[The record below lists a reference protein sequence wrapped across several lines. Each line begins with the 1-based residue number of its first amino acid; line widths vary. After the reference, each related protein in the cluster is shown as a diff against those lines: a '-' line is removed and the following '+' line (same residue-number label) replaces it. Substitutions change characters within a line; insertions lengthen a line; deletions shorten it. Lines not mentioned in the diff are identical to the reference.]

1 MWVSASRW
9 TRLGGG
15 VTAPGPPPGRG
26 AGRPGSHLAS
36 PRGPAPVTPASR
48 SDRGGRREAA
58 WAPRGRLFTPG
69 LTRPLW
75 DSQGCRSKGP
85 QSGRGA
91 ADSRGSF
98 SRSGGWE
105 RGLKDQVLPRR
116 GPAVPP
122 PAEGGAGGP
131 GSARLWLRD
140 SHPCLHRRVASLPLG
155 KVSVLRPP
163 PLRRT
168 RSPGEGPS
176 HLQRPPFQKR
186 YLHGHQELRLKR
198 IFWQT

>member
-1 MWVSASRW
+1 MGSSRRSAC
-9 TRLGGG
+9 GC
-15 VTAPGPPPGRG
+15 P
-26 AGRPGSHLAS
+26 RPGGHASAAPHCTGAS
-36 PRGPAPVTPASR
+36 PWPEGWPPRIPPRFSPRPRPCDAASR

-105 RGLKDQVLPRR
+105 RGLQDQVLPRR

-140 SHPCLHRRVASLPLG
+140 GHPCLHRRVASLPLG

-176 HLQRPPFQKR
+176 HLQRPPFQKT
-186 YLHGHQELRLKR
+186 LPAWAPGVK
-198 IFWQT
+198 T